1 MQLVETSNQH
11 YKVLITPDQSVTTV
25 LSTSAGF
32 YNSLLSHKKGWNFSY
47 LKLLS
52 PIDLRSSY
60 LFVEW
65 LFGSNVSNERKMLFG
80 SSVSNKRYVGCCLD
94 LVSQTNYPCTYT
106 NILNEIKMIVERD
119 VKRFDS
125 FCFERDNCFVFQTLA
140 LLLQWP
146 LLFIELKSLGEQAK
160 TELLC
165 FLLNFEI
172 WLQRNLGSK
181 HVENVSSLLP
191 RTFSRSQPILHENC
205 RARAC

>member
-1 MQLVETSNQH
+1 MQLAETSNQH

-60 LFVEW
+60 LFVER

-94 LVSQTNYPCTYT
+94 LVSQTNYPCTKT
-106 NILNEIKMIVERD
+106 NSKRCSQINEIKMINI
-119 VKRFDS
+119 VKDYGV
-125 FCFERDNCFVFQTLA
+125 CFV
-140 LLLQWP
+140 
-146 LLFIELKSLGEQAK
+146 I
-160 TELLC
+160 
-165 FLLNFEI
+165 
-172 WLQRNLGSK
+172 
-181 HVENVSSLLP
+181 VEKMMKRL
-191 RTFSRSQPILHENC
+191 IL
-205 RARAC
+205 